1 MSLELI
7 AINLFNLV
15 KNEHDELIIEM
26 PTEECGINV
35 KSENLVMDIHRT
47 ISEKTNKGFGFF
59 KEESDFRKGCDGTF
73 SIGSYDFSNFAINQA
88 NRLLSELCKYPF
100 ADTGLLVFAHYRYL
114 ATEYLVVSIV
124 PFIDGMT
131 VDQGLHIKPT
141 NYIDV
146 SKITIAA
153 RTDFTAYN
161 NCLSSNCYISFLR
174 GRSGRGVSDFFFDFL
189 EIENGLE
196 PKVENSVL
204 KQAVEDFISS
214 GNNDPDEAHSI
225 RKSVKEFAFDS
236 ANSGDEIVV
245 VDLSEELPVI
255 NGADFASYVEENG
268 YELSDSFPAN
278 KAIAKQ
284 LVEFK
289 GAGGGLNISFDRQ
302 LLTERVF
309 YDAETDT
316 LTIKGTPPNL
326 RDQLTRGNA

>member
-7 AINLFNLV
+7 AISLFNLV

-26 PTEECGINV
+26 PTSMCGIDV

-47 ISEKTNKGFGFF
+47 INEKTNKGFGFF
-59 KEESDFRKGCDGTF
+59 KEDSDFRFACKSTF
-73 SIGSYDFSNFAINQA
+73 SIGSCSFTSFTFEQA

-100 ADTGLLVFAHYRYL
+100 ADTGLLMFAHYRSL

-131 VDQGLHIKPT
+131 VDQGLHIQPT

-153 RTDFTAYN
+153 RIDFTAYN
-161 NCLSSNCYISFLR
+161 NNLSSNRYISYLR

-189 EIENGLE
+189 EIESGLE
-196 PKVENSVL
+196 PRIENAVL

-214 GNNDPDEAHSI
+214 GSNEPEEAHSI
-225 RKSVKEFAFDS
+225 RKSVKEFAFDA
-236 ANSGDEIVV
+236 ANSGEDIVV
-245 VDLSEELPVI
+245 ADLSGELPAV

-268 YELSDSFPAN
+268 YELSESFPAN

-284 LVEFK
+284 LIEFK
-289 GAGGGLNISFDRQ
+289 GAGGGLKISFDRQ
-302 LLTERVF
+302 LLSERVF
-309 YDAETDT
+309 YDRETDT

-326 RDQLTRGNA
+326 RDQLVRGL

>member
-7 AINLFNLV
+7 AISLFNLV

-26 PTEECGINV
+26 PTTECGINA
-35 KSENLVMDIHRT
+35 KSEFLVMDIHRA
-47 ISEKTNKGFGFF
+47 INEKTNKGFGFF
-59 KEESDFRKGCDGTF
+59 KKESDFLKCSELTLSSKAAPF
-73 SIGSYDFSNFAINQA
+73 TDFTQGQA

-100 ADTGLLVFAHYRYL
+100 ADTGLLVFAHYQSL
-114 ATEYLVVSIV
+114 ATEYLVVSII

-131 VDQGLHIKPT
+131 VDQGLHIRHT

-153 RTDFTAYN
+153 RIDFTEF
-161 NCLSSNCYISFLR
+161 NCNPNSKRYVSFLS

-196 PKVENSVL
+196 PKVENAVL

-214 GNNDPDEAHSI
+214 GNNDPDEAHCI
-225 RKSVKEFAFDS
+225 RKSVKEFIIFES
-236 ANSGDEIVV
+236 VNSGEEVMV
-245 VDLSEELPVI
+245 AELSGELPAV
-255 NGADFASYVEENG
+255 NGADFASYVEKNG

-302 LLTERVF
+302 LLAERVF

-326 RDQLTRGNA
+326 RDQLVRAK